1 MSKKSHRRQ
10 AKPAA
15 VQAYPVSDALGDVLS
30 RALTAFDRAD
40 PEATARVLPEV
51 EDSAELI
58 PHPYLRMFV
67 GAALRLPEIN
77 SREGAEG
84 GLRQLKKVSK
94 ALGLAHFE
102 GLPALAVEVLSRRLT
117 ISTRNYDLALRGLDD
132 LIATLDRGEA
142 STGSPVFDRY
152 LQRCAHET
160 RYLAETGSQSV
171 GNGPSPIFEHGHFVE
186 DLPFG
191 DASWHP
197 RLITRTT
204 SFVEQVQEASE
215 TRLLQI
221 DADDNDGFFKVL
233 DETRSLQ
240 ERIADRTFAIV
251 LPQLRA
257 ESFSTF
263 PADVRVKTF
272 ANLSTILN
280 MFENGE
286 TAVQAALALEFLQ
299 KPGLLVVPKQWGPET
314 AKDIATTTL
323 AGLLLS
329 RLASDEPLKPQKR
342 SAPEALRTPAFERWQ
357 KLLGTETLSAQT
369 FEAAAASE
377 PVPALQDLYRWLA
390 GFMQTISQAQRS
402 VAQKRVD
409 QAHAEEV
416 LRRLKAV
423 RFGEKIR
430 AADQLRLL
438 AETYGCVGAMLETSP
453 AFAEKLRLAAELQEE
468 APILQTVSP
477 NPLLR
482 EEHCFALIRLRR
494 LFSWENMEDRLSDID
509 FDDGVDDDFEGGEV
523 FLDGEVW
530 DGEEDGRKVVHVRF
544 DLHV

>member
-67 GAALRLPEIN
+67 CAALRLPEIN

-94 ALGLAHFE
+94 ALGLAHFK

-257 ESFSTF
+257 ESFGTF

-342 SAPEALRTPAFERWQ
+342 SAPEALRTPAFERW
-357 KLLGTETLSAQT
+357 
-369 FEAAAASE
+369 
-377 PVPALQDLYRWLA
+377 
-390 GFMQTISQAQRS
+390 
-402 VAQKRVD
+402 
-409 QAHAEEV
+409 
-416 LRRLKAV
+416 
-423 RFGEKIR
+423 
-430 AADQLRLL
+430 
-438 AETYGCVGAMLETSP
+438 
-453 AFAEKLRLAAELQEE
+453 
-468 APILQTVSP
+468 
-477 NPLLR
+477 
-482 EEHCFALIRLRR
+482 
-494 LFSWENMEDRLSDID
+494 
-509 FDDGVDDDFEGGEV
+509 
-523 FLDGEVW
+523 
-530 DGEEDGRKVVHVRF
+530 
-544 DLHV
+544 

>member
-67 GAALRLPEIN
+67 CAALRLPEIN

-257 ESFSTF
+257 ESFGTF

-453 AFAEKLRLAAELQEE
+453 AFAEKLRLAAELQED

-494 LFSWENMEDRLSDID
+494 LFSWENMDVNFSQTGTLGAR
-509 FDDGVDDDFEGGEV
+509 
-523 FLDGEVW
+523 
-530 DGEEDGRKVVHVRF
+530 
-544 DLHV
+544 